1 MAVIH
6 WLDSVNGQKP
16 SVLLNMLRVLP
27 NSQQVTC
34 RCGDSQ
40 GLYETQIFYGSFMQ
54 QFFLYGNFLSLN
66 IAFPLFIPAWSL
78 YCLILFYWVRDN
90 RAPKALVV
98 IGFVVGVCSVVFS
111 MFMAI
116 VLAFPAIILMLYVAK
131 CSFWPKNTL
140 QVN

>member
-1 MAVIH
+1 MKHRFFTAVLCSCLSYMAI
-6 WLDSVNGQKP
+6 W
-16 SVLLNMLRVLP
+16 
-27 NSQQVTC
+27 
-34 RCGDSQ
+34 
-40 GLYETQIFYGSFMQ
+40 
-54 QFFLYGNFLSLN
+54 LSLK

-78 YCLILFYWVRDN
+78 YFLMLFYWVRDN

-111 MFMAI
+111 MFLAI
-116 VLAFPAIILMLYVAK
+116 ILAFPAIILMLYVAK

>member
-1 MAVIH
+1 MKHRFFTAVLCSSFSYMAI
-6 WLDSVNGQKP
+6 L
-16 SVLLNMLRVLP
+16 
-27 NSQQVTC
+27 
-34 RCGDSQ
+34 
-40 GLYETQIFYGSFMQ
+40 
-54 QFFLYGNFLSLN
+54 LSLN

-78 YCLILFYWVRDN
+78 YFLILFYWVRDN

-116 VLAFPAIILMLYVAK
+116 VLAFPAIILMLHVAK